1 LRSAKR
7 SFSSGFIRLPKQ
19 FLPWTPNQC
28 IARQEPEH
36 AGITR
41 DFLHS
46 LRFVEGEKHIR
57 NTLKQLL
64 RAHFALTL
72 IELDNFLA
80 SKW

>member
-1 LRSAKR
+1 M
-7 SFSSGFIRLPKQ
+7 
-19 FLPWTPNQC
+19 
-28 IARQEPEH
+28 
-36 AGITR
+36 
-41 DFLHS
+41 
-46 LRFVEGEKHIR
+46 RFVEGEKHIR